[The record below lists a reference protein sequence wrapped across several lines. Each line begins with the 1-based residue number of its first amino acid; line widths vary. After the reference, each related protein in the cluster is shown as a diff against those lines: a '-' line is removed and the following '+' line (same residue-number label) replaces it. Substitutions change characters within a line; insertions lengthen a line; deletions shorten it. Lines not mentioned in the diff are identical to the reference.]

1 MVHIAAQKAD
11 LNLLK
16 KLKES
21 DCELN
26 IRNKNGNNGWF
37 QSHFYFLMSNVAD
50 RLRIFVTNKYIQ
62 LDLVSK
68 RISTYQIYEESGKI
82 ENICI

>member
-1 MVHIAAQKAD
+1 MYSPLIFQKAPLVHIAAQKAD
-11 LNLLK
+11 LTLLK

-37 QSHFYFLMSNVAD
+37 QTYFFNMKTHVFFPRYSPPFKL
-50 RLRIFVTNKYIQ
+50 
-62 LDLVSK
+62 
-68 RISTYQIYEESGKI
+68 
-82 ENICI
+82 